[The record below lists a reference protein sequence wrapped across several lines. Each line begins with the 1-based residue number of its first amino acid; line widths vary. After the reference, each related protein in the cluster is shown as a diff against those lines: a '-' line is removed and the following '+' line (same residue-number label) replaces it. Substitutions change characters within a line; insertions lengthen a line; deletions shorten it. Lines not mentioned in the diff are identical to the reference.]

1 MINSRLAVA
10 VHILALISSSEGEPL
25 SSEMIASSV
34 NTNPVVIRRL
44 TGLLRKAGLLETQAG
59 RTGAIL
65 TKQPENITLLM
76 VYRAVEPKEDL
87 FMIHES
93 PNPDCPIGREIQ
105 TTLETTFSRAQRAL
119 EAELA
124 AETLADVI
132 NRLGAT

>member
-10 VHILALISSSEGEPL
+10 VHILALISSSEEQPM
-25 SSEMIASSV
+25 SSEIIAGSV

-44 TGLLRKAGLLETQAG
+44 TGLLRKAGLLKTQAG

-65 TKQPENITLLM
+65 TLKPEDITLLM
-76 VYRAVEPKEDL
+76 IYRAVEPKEDL

-93 PNPDCPIGREIQ
+93 PNPNCPIGREIQ
-105 TTLETTFSRAQRAL
+105 GALETTFSRAQQAL

-124 AETLADVI
+124 AETLADVVH
-132 NRLGAT
+132 RLIPR